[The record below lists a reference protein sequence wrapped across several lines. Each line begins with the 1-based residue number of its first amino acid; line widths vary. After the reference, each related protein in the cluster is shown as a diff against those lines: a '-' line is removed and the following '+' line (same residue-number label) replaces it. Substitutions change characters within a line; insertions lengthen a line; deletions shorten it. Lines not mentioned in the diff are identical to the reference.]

1 MNPAETLR
9 KAADLLDERGKKYGG
24 VEKNFA
30 RIANIASVILG
41 RDVTEYECAVIL
53 LSTKLGRVP
62 EDPAYDDNW
71 VDGVNYAVFC
81 GLFAG
86 RKKGK

>member
-1 MNPAETLR
+1 MNPADVLR
-9 KAADLLDERGKKYGG
+9 RAADLLEERGARYGG
-24 VEKNFA
+24 IEENFA
-30 RIANIASVILG
+30 RIAKIASVILG
-41 RDVTEYECAVIL
+41 RRVSEYECAVIL

-81 GLFAG
+81 GLFA
-86 RKKGK
+86 KTETDK